1 MSNKFGLSAEVIE
14 KVLDVFAK
22 HPEIYRVVIYGSRAK
37 GNYKTGSDIDLT
49 LKGSKGLNMEVL
61 YQVIGELDELN
72 LPYTFDVSLYN
83 SITNKDLIDHI
94 DRVGVEFEWKKKNS
108 LADVGELSSLDH
120 SKGMPLTDL
129 DEEIYSI

>member
-1 MSNKFGLSAEVIE
+1 MTNKFGLSAEVIE

-22 HPEIYRVVIYGSRAK
+22 HSEIEQVVIYGSRAK
-37 GNYKTGSDIDLT
+37 GNYKAGSDIDLT
-49 LKGSKGLNMEVL
+49 LKGSKELDMEVL

-94 DRVGVEFEWKKKNS
+94 DRVGVDFDWKKKNS
-108 LADVGELSSLDH
+108 LADLAELSSLDK